1 MEFSHIDTFNKTIDF
16 HAHVYPDQVAERAIA
31 NVYTANNLVP
41 VYNGT
46 MAGMLNMIEQDGV
59 RLAVIQPIA
68 TKAAQVQSINAWA
81 LSHNHSRIISFA
93 GIHPDYPDILGEME
107 KIISSGMLGIKIH
120 ANWQDTYVDA
130 PEMFP
135 IYEAA
140 QGKLIVMF
148 HAGDESTHFEIQRAT
163 PEMLLHV
170 YQNFPK
176 LTMIAAHM
184 GGYKMWDSAQEL
196 LMGKDLYFDT
206 SACMGRGI
214 SEEQML
220 SMIRK
225 HGVEKVLFGTD
236 APLARPSEEIKRL
249 IELGLTDDELEL
261 ILWKNAE
268 RLLDLGS

>member
-1 MEFSHIDTFNKTIDF
+1 MDFSNIDTFNKTIDF

-41 VYNGT
+41 VYDGT
-46 MAGMLNMIEQDGV
+46 MAGMLDMLEQDGV

-68 TKAAQVQSINAWA
+68 TKAAQVESINTWA
-81 LSHNHSRIISFA
+81 LSHNHSRIVSFA
-93 GIHPDYPDILGEME
+93 GIHPEYEDVMGEIE
-107 KIISSGMLGIKIH
+107 RIISSGMRGIKIH
-120 ANWQDTYVDA
+120 ANWQDTFVDD
-130 PEMFP
+130 PMMFP

-148 HAGDESTHFEIQRAT
+148 HAGDESTHFEVQRAT
-163 PEMLLHV
+163 PEMLLRVHKS
-170 YQNFPK
+170 FPK

-184 GGYKMWDSAQEL
+184 GGYMMWDMAEEC
-196 LMGKDLYFDT
+196 LMGKELYFDT

-214 SEEQML
+214 SEKQML

-236 APLARPSEEIKRL
+236 TPLARPSEEIKRL
-249 IELGLTDDELEL
+249 IALGLTDDELEL

-268 RLLDLGS
+268 RLLGI